1 MLRTLI
7 NYALA
12 LISML
17 CVIAKNSVHQP
28 FLLAFKKEIL
38 KAEKLLLNS
47 VSNMQRVLCLGALC
61 SIIRTPL
68 LSTTEDS
75 NT

>member
-7 NYALA
+7 NYALV
-12 LISML
+12 LISSIT
-17 CVIAKNSVHQP
+17 VKISTHQP

-47 VSNMQRVLCLGALC
+47 VSNMQCVLCLGAL
-61 SIIRTPL
+61 
-68 LSTTEDS
+68 
-75 NT
+75 